1 MNTCW
6 GFAIIVLLLQ
16 KFNFPFSVT
25 YSRLMAIPHP
35 KRWCR
40 VQRNNDVLK
49 PCSLHYCT
57 GYILYC
63 WVLNIFYKSTHNIF
77 TCLLTNHV
85 KSGGYIVLYHFIAT
99 RIIYEYTYK
108 HIFIYYTLINSA
120 DKPISVSEIF
130 CLKFKH
136 IALNQPIIIWSR
148 TYYCFVYQ
156 IRLVEIWRYY

>member
-63 WVLNIFYKSTHNIF
+63 CVLHIFYKSTHNIF

-85 KSGGYIVLYHFIAT
+85 KSGDYIVLYHFIAT
-99 RIIYEYTYK
+99 RIMNIPTNTYLYTT
-108 HIFIYYTLINSA
+108 HWLIQQTNQYRSAKYFVWNSN
-120 DKPISVSEIF
+120 I
-130 CLKFKH
+130 L
-136 IALNQPIIIWSR
+136 L
-148 TYYCFVYQ
+148 
-156 IRLVEIWRYY
+156 

>member
-63 WVLNIFYKSTHNIF
+63 WVLNIFYKSTHSIF
-77 TCLLTNHV
+77 TCLLNNHV
-85 KSGGYIVLYHFIAT
+85 KSGDYIVLYHFIAT
-99 RIIYEYTYK
+99 RIINIPTNTYLYT
-108 HIFIYYTLINSA
+108 IPWLIQQTNQYRSAKYFVWNSN
-120 DKPISVSEIF
+120 I
-130 CLKFKH
+130 L
-136 IALNQPIIIWSR
+136 L
-148 TYYCFVYQ
+148 
-156 IRLVEIWRYY
+156 

>member
-85 KSGGYIVLYHFIAT
+85 KSGDYIVLYHFIAT
-99 RIIYEYTYK
+99 RTINIPTNTYLYT
-108 HIFIYYTLINSA
+108 IPWLIQQTNQYRSAKYFVWNSN
-120 DKPISVSEIF
+120 I
-130 CLKFKH
+130 L
-136 IALNQPIIIWSR
+136 L
-148 TYYCFVYQ
+148 
-156 IRLVEIWRYY
+156 